1 MRSENSNPA
10 SLTILGLAGIVALL
24 AYLFENITNVG
35 SAGTALP
42 LLATFFACSVLV
54 SFWLFLKKIFYVRI
68 HLILFF
74 LFIAWFA
81 LRVVIDLNDLERLK
95 AITVA
100 TTGGIVLFYLAGA
113 FAGLVFHQTFAQ
125 SRKIIFFIG
134 LLVAYLGLLIILHM
148 HLDERLREDIFLIDD
163 LDGAYQRPGNF
174 LSISFTVISFMVFAL
189 ALRRVDGEMSRPMYA
204 FILLLYTAQM
214 FLALVAA
221 QLFGSNSATAV
232 VLGIFLI
239 TVTMIFLINNN
250 TLYSRYAH
258 NKTRLLWTSRVF
270 KHLARFLGI
279 SVTLVVLLF
288 SIIIWVTDF
297 DLMSIRFFG
306 FGSGVNSSLISR
318 IEILMNTGLDQ
329 LAYAPIFGNMNVAYY
344 TTGSSGRTLHT
355 FLPYVMANLGV
366 VGLVMVLAL
375 LGFVIRQ
382 LMREVAARKTGN
394 FFNDFFLANL
404 ALYSICIFMFLLL
417 FANIATG
424 VNWPVLWF
432 ALGFVSKPFGFR

>member
-24 AYLFENITNVG
+24 VYLFENISNVG

-42 LLATFFACSVLV
+42 LLATFFVCSVLV
-54 SFWLFLKKIFYVRI
+54 SFWLFLKRTFYVRI

-74 LFIAWFA
+74 LFIAWIA

-113 FAGLVFHQTFAQ
+113 FVGLVFHQAFAQ

-134 LLVAYLGLLIILHM
+134 LLVAYLGLLITLHM
-148 HLDERLREDIFLIDD
+148 HLGERLREDIFLIDD

-174 LSISFTVISFMVFAL
+174 LSISFTVISFMVFSF
-189 ALRRVDGEMSRPMYA
+189 ALRRIAGEMSRLMYA

-214 FLALVAA
+214 FLALVAS
-221 QLFGSNSATAV
+221 QLFGSNSATLV
-232 VLGIFLI
+232 VFGMFFI
-239 TVTMIFLINNN
+239 TVTMILVINNK

-258 NKTRLLWTSRVF
+258 NKLRHLWSKRVF
-270 KHLARFLGI
+270 KRLAQFVGVSI
-279 SVTLVVLLF
+279 ALVVLLC
-288 SIIIWVTDF
+288 SVVIWVTGF

-306 FGSGVNSSLISR
+306 FGSGSNSSLISR

-355 FLPYVMANLGV
+355 FLPYVMANLGI
-366 VGLVMVLAL
+366 VGFFMVLAL
-375 LGFVIRQ
+375 FGFVIRQ
-382 LMREVAARKTGN
+382 LMREVAARNTGN

-404 ALYSICIFMFLLL
+404 ALYSICIFMFLFL

-424 VNWPVLWF
+424 VTWSVLWF
-432 ALGFVSKPFGFR
+432 TLGLVSKPFGFR